1 MNVTLIFRKKAT
13 LPILVILVALLGLLL
28 WKHAHPFSRLERTII
43 EKSDSLMYVCVMPE
57 DSAILRAVSK
67 DLSARERASSELE
80 TLLAKMRY
88 TLTDP
93 SQDGVG
99 IAAPQVGI
107 NRRIILVM
115 RYDKPGQPFQAFVNM
130 QIDSLFGTM
139 NLGPE
144 GCLSVPGYRGDVP
157 RWSDVIVSWT
167 DTASLERRR
176 EHISGYT
183 AVICQHEHDHLD
195 GILYTDKAENLRE
208 R

>member
-1 MNVTLIFRKKAT
+1 MRK
-13 LPILVILVALLGLLL
+13 ILLFTAMAALLAAASCSDGEV
-28 WKHAHPFSRLERTII
+28 RLKASEIALINGGEGVMRVTTIFDRD
-43 EKSDSLMYVCVMPE
+43 DSL
-57 DSAILRAVSK
+57 ILRTPSIPVPVEQVRS
-67 DLSARERASSELE
+67 DEIR
-80 TLLAKMRY
+80 TLLARMLA
-88 TLTDP
+88 TVTSP
-93 SQDGVG
+93 EQDGVG

-107 NRRIILVM
+107 NRRITLVM